1 MLKQIYVYITT
12 IKRSNVCKYPFALL
26 NRQRDLSSSIL
37 LQTQSTCSF
46 TLVSLLSLNWNRNR
60 SIHPD
65 RKERKKRKKRDYY
78 YPWSFMSL
86 CSPHPNPSRTRQSD
100 ILRPNISCLSM
111 LMTKVKGSPIFTFSA
126 TWCLVGSPLKIF
138 IVHPGMGAV
147 ACRNTRE
154 TQFIII
160 RPFFFLPWK
169 NRVDDDAWLG
179 WRVTSAKLENR
190 LAYRP
195 RMV

>member
-1 MLKQIYVYITT
+1 MANISICSVERRI
-12 IKRSNVCKYPFALL
+12 
-26 NRQRDLSSSIL
+26 SSSIL
-37 LQTQSTCSF
+37 LQTRSIYSNRS
-46 TLVSLLSLNWNRNR
+46 LVSVLRRLLSLDWDR
-60 SIHPD
+60 SILPD
-65 RKERKKRKKRDYY
+65 RKERGKKKRDDH

-147 ACRNTRE
+147 ACRK

-160 RPFFFLPWK
+160 RPPSFCREK
-169 NRVDDDAWLG
+169 TAS
-179 WRVTSAKLENR
+179 TT
-190 LAYRP
+190 LAQP
-195 RMV
+195 AGV

>member
-65 RKERKKRKKRDYY
+65 RKERKEKKKERLLLPLVVYE
-78 YPWSFMSL
+78 PLLAPSQPV
-86 CSPHPNPSRTRQSD
+86 PHQTVGYLEAEHLLFVDVNDQGQGIPDLHVFRHLMPRRIPAEDLHRAPRHGSRR
-100 ILRPNISCLSM
+100 LS
-111 LMTKVKGSPIFTFSA
+111 
-126 TWCLVGSPLKIF
+126 
-138 IVHPGMGAV
+138 
-147 ACRNTRE
+147 
-154 TQFIII
+154 
-160 RPFFFLPWK
+160 
-169 NRVDDDAWLG
+169 
-179 WRVTSAKLENR
+179 
-190 LAYRP
+190 
-195 RMV
+195 